1 MKNFCLTSLI
11 KSISDLLNIQH
22 HEGFHLRIH
31 GMISEKHGR
40 ITQIFIIKEEEEL
53 IMLAV
58 SRNYNPLTKPTI
70 IKLKW
75 IGNNMKMLDLNL
87 NYYTLSSIKKVQFVG
102 TLSLASKIDWIKLS
116 TECLDERTLK
126 VTLV

>member
-1 MKNFCLTSLI
+1 
-11 KSISDLLNIQH
+11 
-22 HEGFHLRIH
+22 
-31 GMISEKHGR
+31 
-40 ITQIFIIKEEEEL
+40 
-53 IMLAV
+53 MLAV
-58 SRNYNPLTKPTI
+58 SGNYNPLTKPTI